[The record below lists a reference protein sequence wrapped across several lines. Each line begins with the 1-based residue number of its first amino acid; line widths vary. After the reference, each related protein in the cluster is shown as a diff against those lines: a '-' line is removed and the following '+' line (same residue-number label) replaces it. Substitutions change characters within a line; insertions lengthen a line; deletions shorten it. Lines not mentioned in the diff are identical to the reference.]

1 MNYYKLYK
9 KLRLD
14 ELGISSD
21 EEAEELEFE
30 LELRFEEFTPKDRKT
45 WLDQNAYL
53 EHFSRTGTVTS
64 AARRAGVTVYKAQ
77 RWKYDN
83 VLGFTRRLEVATLVF
98 KDRLKQKVLLRASDP
113 KAPATLLIE
122 LLRAYIPE
130 EFSRNGHKCD
140 TSKAD
145 ELLRRFREDAR
156 RELEAGHPTLRKI
169 AEGATNAPPSDDREP
184 SHSNL
189 SPTPGDPHNS
199 NLSPTGGEIQRGG
212 ALHTDPHAH
221 QPSPDASQVSQHEP
235 TSPTRHSRV
244 GGNPQTVPFKPNW
257 AKPNPKRHP
266 VVRPTRRPPSPRLPT
281 PRHGRVQ
288 SLPRWGRPTQHQSL
302 PRWGRDTERGFLP
315 RPATRATTTT
325 KKERKEKHLPRSPLL
340 TRTTH
345 LLRNTPYPQTP
356 QEVTKCYTYSGSP
369 LPSAPPAPSAVS
381 PTPTPL
387 YSLPPKSQNVRK
399 CQVNIQ
405 TPHSLHT
412 LRNTLYFLFSP
423 RPLR

>member
-9 KLRLD
+9 RLRLD

-30 LELRFEEFTPKDRKT
+30 LEMRFEEFTPKDRKT

-64 AARRAGVTVYKAQ
+64 AARRAGVSVYKAQ

-83 VLGFTRRLEVATLVF
+83 VLGFTRRLEVATLTF
-98 KDRLKQKVLLRASDP
+98 KDRLKQKALLRASDP

-122 LLRAYIPE
+122 LLRTYIPE

-184 SHSNL
+184 SYSNL

-199 NLSPTGGEIQRGG
+199 NLSPAVEPSHTNPSPAGRETTNTNLSPAGGEIQRGG
-212 ALHTDPHAH
+212 
-221 QPSPDASQVSQHEP
+221 S
-235 TSPTRHSRV
+235 SRAQRREQLRQQRKQEKK
-244 GGNPQTVPFKPNW
+244 NTF
-257 AKPNPKRHP
+257 P
-266 VVRPTRRPPSPRLPT
+266 VVR
-281 PRHGRVQ
+281 
-288 SLPRWGRPTQHQSL
+288 
-302 PRWGRDTERGFLP
+302 F
-315 RPATRATTTT
+315 
-325 KKERKEKHLPRSPLL
+325 
-340 TRTTH
+340 
-345 LLRNTPYPQTP
+345 
-356 QEVTKCYTYSGSP
+356 
-369 LPSAPPAPSAVS
+369 
-381 PTPTPL
+381 
-387 YSLPPKSQNVRK
+387 
-399 CQVNIQ
+399 
-405 TPHSLHT
+405 
-412 LRNTLYFLFSP
+412 
-423 RPLR
+423 

>member
-184 SHSNL
+184 SYSNL

-199 NLSPTGGEIQRGG
+199 NLSPTPGERYREGVPCTRT
-212 ALHTDPHAH
+212 HM
-221 QPSPDASQVSQHEP
+221 P
-235 TSPTRHSRV
+235 T
-244 GGNPQTVPFKPNW
+244 N
-257 AKPNPKRHP
+257 RHP
-266 VVRPTRRPPSPRLPT
+266 TQARSLNTSQPRPP
-281 PRHGRVQ
+281 VI
-288 SLPRWGRPTQHQSL
+288 
-302 PRWGRDTERGFLP
+302 
-315 RPATRATTTT
+315 PA
-325 KKERKEKHLPRSPLL
+325 
-340 TRTTH
+340 
-345 LLRNTPYPQTP
+345 
-356 QEVTKCYTYSGSP
+356 
-369 LPSAPPAPSAVS
+369 
-381 PTPTPL
+381 
-387 YSLPPKSQNVRK
+387 
-399 CQVNIQ
+399 
-405 TPHSLHT
+405 
-412 LRNTLYFLFSP
+412 
-423 RPLR
+423 

>member
-184 SHSNL
+184 SYSNL
-189 SPTPGDPHNS
+189 SPTPGDPHSRETHINPVHALQSLPRRGRDTERGCPAHGPTCPPTVTRRKRGLSTRANLAHPSFPRRNGNPQTVPSSPIGPSQTPNVTPSPDPHEGPHHHDYPPLDTAES
-199 NLSPTGGEIQRGG
+199 NLSPAAGDPHNTNLSPAGGEIQRGG
-212 ALHTDPHAH
+212 
-221 QPSPDASQVSQHEP
+221 S
-235 TSPTRHSRV
+235 SRAQRREQLRQQRK
-244 GGNPQTVPFKPNW
+244 NEKKNTF
-257 AKPNPKRHP
+257 P
-266 VVRPTRRPPSPRLPT
+266 VVR
-281 PRHGRVQ
+281 
-288 SLPRWGRPTQHQSL
+288 
-302 PRWGRDTERGFLP
+302 F
-315 RPATRATTTT
+315 
-325 KKERKEKHLPRSPLL
+325 
-340 TRTTH
+340 
-345 LLRNTPYPQTP
+345 
-356 QEVTKCYTYSGSP
+356 
-369 LPSAPPAPSAVS
+369 
-381 PTPTPL
+381 
-387 YSLPPKSQNVRK
+387 
-399 CQVNIQ
+399 
-405 TPHSLHT
+405 
-412 LRNTLYFLFSP
+412 
-423 RPLR
+423 

>member
-184 SHSNL
+184 SYSNL

-199 NLSPTGGEIQRGG
+199 NLSPAGGEIQRGS

-221 QPSPDASQVSQHEP
+221 QPSPDASEVSQHEP

-244 GGNPQTVPFKPNW
+244 GTSPRTPIRGGNPQTVPSSPIGPSQTPNVTPSPDPHEGPHHHDYPPLDT
-257 AKPNPKRHP
+257 AESNLSPAGGDPHNTNLSPAAGDPRNTNLSPAAGDSHNTNLSPAGGEIQRGGSSRAQRREQLRQQRKNEKKNTFP
-266 VVRPTRRPPSPRLPT
+266 VVR
-281 PRHGRVQ
+281 
-288 SLPRWGRPTQHQSL
+288 
-302 PRWGRDTERGFLP
+302 F
-315 RPATRATTTT
+315 
-325 KKERKEKHLPRSPLL
+325 
-340 TRTTH
+340 
-345 LLRNTPYPQTP
+345 
-356 QEVTKCYTYSGSP
+356 
-369 LPSAPPAPSAVS
+369 
-381 PTPTPL
+381 
-387 YSLPPKSQNVRK
+387 
-399 CQVNIQ
+399 
-405 TPHSLHT
+405 
-412 LRNTLYFLFSP
+412 
-423 RPLR
+423 

>member
-184 SHSNL
+184 SYSNL

-199 NLSPTGGEIQRGG
+199 NLSPAGGEIQRGS

-221 QPSPDASQVSQHEP
+221 QPSPDASEVSQHEP

-244 GGNPQTVPFKPNW
+244 GTSPRTPIRESTNGPFKPNW
-257 AKPNPKRHP
+257 AKPNPKRPSITGHP
-266 VVRPTRRPPSPRLPT
+266 RGRPSRRLPSIRPRRGAVPHQSLPRCGRPTQ
-281 PRHGRVQ
+281 HQ

-302 PRWGRDTERGFLP
+302 PRRGRDTERGFLP
-315 RPATRATTTT
+315 RPATRATATT

-356 QEVTKCYTYSGSP
+356 QKVTKCYTYSD
-369 LPSAPPAPSAVS
+369 
-381 PTPTPL
+381 
-387 YSLPPKSQNVRK
+387 
-399 CQVNIQ
+399 
-405 TPHSLHT
+405 PHSLSAPCALRGEPHT
-412 LRNTLYFLFSP
+412 YASLLSSP
-423 RPLR
+423 QVTKCQEMSG

>member
-189 SPTPGDPHNS
+189 SPA
-199 NLSPTGGEIQRGG
+199 GGEIQRGS

-221 QPSPDASQVSQHEP
+221 QPSPDASEVSQHEP

-244 GGNPQTVPFKPNW
+244 GTSPRTPIRGGNPQTVPSSPIGPSQTPN
-257 AKPNPKRHP
+257 
-266 VVRPTRRPPSPRLPT
+266 VTPSPDPHEGPHHHDYPPL
-281 PRHGRVQ
+281 
-288 SLPRWGRPTQHQSL
+288 
-302 PRWGRDTERGFLP
+302 DTAESNLSPAGGDPHNTNLSPAGGEIQRGGSSHAQRREQL
-315 RPATRATTTT
+315 RQQRKNE
-325 KKERKEKHLPRSPLL
+325 KK
-340 TRTTH
+340 
-345 LLRNTPYPQTP
+345 NTFPI
-356 QEVTKCYTYSGSP
+356 
-369 LPSAPPAPSAVS
+369 
-381 PTPTPL
+381 
-387 YSLPPKSQNVRK
+387 VR
-399 CQVNIQ
+399 
-405 TPHSLHT
+405 
-412 LRNTLYFLFSP
+412 F
-423 RPLR
+423 